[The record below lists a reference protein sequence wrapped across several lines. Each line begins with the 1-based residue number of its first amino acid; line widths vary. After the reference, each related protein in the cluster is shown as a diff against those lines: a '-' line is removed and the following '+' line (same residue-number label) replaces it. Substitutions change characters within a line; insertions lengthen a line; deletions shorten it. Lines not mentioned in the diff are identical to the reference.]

1 MLVKEIVNDQ
11 PFLNGSFS
19 PSEAQEIVTSVV
31 KQYRNCYNLQ
41 YMKSWE
47 GNHDFDSKEIDKK
60 IESLKLLQ
68 KELNAMIRIARE
80 AGTRVDVEAL
90 SRLSIH

>member
-1 MLVKEIVNDQ
+1 MLVKEQVKTQ
-11 PFLNGSFS
+11 SFLNGSFA
-19 PSEAQEIVTSVV
+19 PSEAQEIVNSVV

-47 GNHDFDSKEIDKK
+47 GNHDFDSSEIDKK
-60 IESLKLLQ
+60 IEALQ
-68 KELNAMIRIARE
+68 MLQAELSGIIRTARE

-90 SRLSIH
+90 SKLSIQ